1 MRRRPPRRG
10 QAIVESLI
18 VVLLTVAAF
27 LFFQDFA
34 TGLVARLLLDNAAAN
49 AARADAV
56 GFNDFHRAKSMRVGL
71 IPVSG
76 RRLVPDGGRGVAG
89 AAGEL
94 ALVRTYLQ
102 ARDWPEADGILD
114 YLSTAFFSGFSF
126 EAFFSLEVP
135 VYLSILFFIV
145 SFILSSIAMY
155 LPQTRKTLGEKRFD
169 RLVGNLNRGG
179 KAR

>member
-18 VVLLTVAAF
+18 VILLTVAAF

-114 YLSTAFFSGFSF
+114 Y
-126 EAFFSLEVP
+126 E
-135 VYLSILFFIV
+135 
-145 SFILSSIAMY
+145 
-155 LPQTRKTLGEKRFD
+155 RWDTLGHDVRRASGRTEVEASFALPTTLPW
-169 RLVGNLNRGG
+169 RLGALFGAVPASDTQTLRSRW
-179 KAR
+179 AIEDHAALYLRR